1 MDSIRNAIAAFLPK
15 AGQEDEDS
23 LAKVTRL
30 AKITQDLWQ
39 QVEELQARQMPSTP
53 PEVLE
58 ERIRVA
64 YESAEEIR
72 EGKALCTKAANAI
85 ATIWGALLEDET
97 TEEIRQTAREADE
110 KISAAKAEMRNL
122 PLQQKVVKNA
132 EIKRLYQELQTLQE

>member
-1 MDSIRNAIAAFLPK
+1 MDSIRNAIAAFLPE

-30 AKITQDLWQ
+30 AKITQDLRQ

-58 ERIRVA
+58 ERRRVA
-64 YESAEEIR
+64 YEAAEEIR
-72 EGKALCTKAANAI
+72 EGEALCAKAANAI

-97 TEEIRQTAREADE
+97 TKIIR
-110 KISAAKAEMRNL
+110 KSA
-122 PLQQKVVKNA
+122 
-132 EIKRLYQELQTLQE
+132 